1 MKTKLA
7 SLLYVL
13 IGFSSLEQV
22 NNTRILDRN
31 NVSCIIGDEGYFFNN
46 SSTAVAAYNIPKN
59 TELNTI
65 FHTSVW
71 FAALDIYDQLHVSSC
86 AHPGYGV
93 GTDIHSGPISS
104 NNMYNNLSYSNQ
116 YTESIWK
123 ISKQEILNH
132 MSSYSNS
139 NYVVPTSIAT
149 WPGNGNTSLGV
160 VQNLAP
166 YADVNSNGTYDPA
179 NGDYPIIRGDEAVYV
194 IMNDKSYNPDPNTL
208 GIEIHMMVYQFTT
221 GNYLNNT
228 TFVNLQVFNR
238 SNKNY
243 KDFRQTLYID
253 FDIGNYSDDFVGC
266 YPPNH
271 VVFGYNGDNNDQPD
285 GGRPGY
291 GLNPP
296 CQGVAILS
304 HELFSAGY
312 FTSTSQYPYADG
324 TTDLETWN
332 LMNARWNDGSNWLYG
347 GLGYQGSPGVFNQ
360 VTNFLFDG
368 NPNDPTA
375 WHEVSNNNPS
385 GDRRSIM
392 TIAEPYFPAGSKI
405 CSDYAFIYD
414 KSSSHLD
421 NVQNVINIAASLRT
435 LYNSS
440 TFFPCNSSIFNH
452 IESNELPQLTIYPI
466 PFNEYIFIEN
476 AIGTELEITDSQ
488 GSVVRKIRTESNLE
502 KIDLSEL
509 SHGVYFIRSVDPT
522 LYKAFRLVK

>member
-1 MKTKLA
+1 MNGAAGYNVPKYTDLKTIYHTSIWIGA
-7 SLLYVL
+7 RDIYNQLYL
-13 IGFSSLEQV
+13 
-22 NNTRILDRN
+22 
-31 NVSCIIGDEGYFFNN
+31 
-46 SSTAVAAYNIPKN
+46 SSTRYEGIPSN
-59 TELNTI
+59 DL
-65 FHTSVW
+65 
-71 FAALDIYDQLHVSSC
+71 
-86 AHPGYGV
+86 
-93 GTDIHSGPISS
+93 HSGPISS
-104 NNMYNNLSYSNQ
+104 NNMYSSLNYINQ

-123 ISKQEILNH
+123 VSRQEIINH
-132 MSSYSNS
+132 MSSYSNVG
-139 NYVVPTSIAT
+139 YVMPASIAS

-166 YADVNSNGTYDPA
+166 YADVNGNGTYDPS

-208 GIEIHMMVYQFTT
+208 GIEIHMMVYQFAT
-221 GNYLNNT
+221 GNYMNNT

-238 SNKNY
+238 SNKNFVDY
-243 KDFRQTLYID
+243 RQALYID
-253 FDIGNYSDDFVGC
+253 FDIGNYSDDYVGC

-271 VVFGYNGDNNDQPD
+271 VVFGYNGDENDEPS
-285 GGRPGY
+285 GGNPGY
-291 GLNPP
+291 GINPP
-296 CQGVAILS
+296 CQGVAVLS
-304 HELFSAGY
+304 HDLFSAGY
-312 FTSTSQYPYADG
+312 FTSSSQYPYADG
-324 TTDLETWN
+324 ITDTETWN

-375 WHEVSNNNPS
+375 WHEGSNNNPS

-414 KSSSHLD
+414 KSSTRLD

-440 TFFPCNSSIFNH
+440 TFFPCNLSTFNN
-452 IESNELPQLTIYPI
+452 IESSELPELTIYPN

-476 AIGTELEITDSQ
+476 AMGIELNIFDNQ
-488 GSVVRKIRTESNLE
+488 GILIRKIETGSNLE
-502 KIDLSEL
+502 KVDLSDL

-522 LYKAFRLVK
+522 LYNTFRLVK